1 MERRFAAILAADV
14 VGWGISGPASGM
26 VLTSACSQIRAT
38 AGNEIG
44 TLILWQFPVSMR

>member
-1 MERRFAAILAADV
+1 MERRLAAILAADV
-14 VGWGISGPASGM
+14 VGWGISGRAPGM

>member
-14 VGWGISGPASGM
+14 VYWGISGPASGM

-44 TLILWQFPVSMR
+44 TLILWQFTMSVR